1 MGRRQLGYA
10 TIAVLKAVRDGYGYG
25 TDIMERTGL
34 PSGTVYPALGGL
46 DERGYLRSRWE
57 KRDVADAERRPRRR
71 YYRLTASG
79 ERALD
84 AAVRRLAALT
94 GEVEADAQPAGSRSG
109 LAPAQ
114 GVAPEVAR

>member
-25 TDIMERTGL
+25 TDIMDRTGL
-34 PSGTVYPALGGL
+34 PSGTVYPALSRL

-71 YYRLTASG
+71 YYRADRVG
-79 ERALD
+79 RAGAGRRG
-84 AAVRRLAALT
+84 AAARGVGRSRADRCEVPRRP
-94 GEVEADAQPAGSRSG
+94 G
-109 LAPAQ
+109 
-114 GVAPEVAR
+114 

>member
-25 TDIMERTGL
+25 TDIMDRTGL
-34 PSGTVYPALGGL
+34 PSGTVYPALSRL

-57 KRDVADAERRPRRR
+57 KREVADAERRPRRR
-71 YYRLTASG
+71 YYRLTPSG
-79 ERALD
+79 QSALD

-94 GEVEADAQPAGSRSG
+94 DEAGARSQSHGASVSDA
-109 LAPAQ
+109 
-114 GVAPEVAR
+114 APEGAR

>member
-25 TDIMERTGL
+25 TDIMDRTGL
-34 PSGTVYPALGGL
+34 PSGTVYPALSRL

-57 KRDVADAERRPRRR
+57 KREVADAERRPRRR
-71 YYRLTASG
+71 YYRLTPSG
-79 ERALD
+79 QNALD

-94 GEVEADAQPAGSRSG
+94 EEAGVASRSQAVRAG
-109 LAPAQ
+109 DAAP
-114 GVAPEVAR
+114 GVAR

>member
-1 MGRRQLGYA
+1 MGRTQLGYA

-25 TDIMERTGL
+25 TDIMDRTGL
-34 PSGTVYPALGGL
+34 PSGTVYPALGRL

-79 ERALD
+79 EKALD
-84 AAVRRLAALT
+84 AAVRRLAVLT
-94 GEVEADAQPAGSRSG
+94 ADAEAPSRSAAPPAGD
-109 LAPAQ
+109 LAPGA
-114 GVAPEVAR
+114 AR

>member
-25 TDIMERTGL
+25 TDIMDRTGL
-34 PSGTVYPALGGL
+34 PSGTVYPALSRM

-57 KRDVADAERRPRRR
+57 KREVADAERRPRRR
-71 YYRLTASG
+71 YYRLTPSG
-79 ERALD
+79 QNALD

-94 GEVEADAQPAGSRSG
+94 EEADASSPSQAVRAG
-109 LAPAQ
+109 AP
-114 GVAPEVAR
+114 APEVAR